1 MYAKKEEYWLNIK
14 NGKYKRADNSAF
26 ENLDTRFPG
35 TYIKVKG
42 DEIVERYLDDDLE
55 ETLLVDDE
63 FNQGTFLLASMV
75 PTTYERISTM
85 GTATLWKMLMLAW
98 SYKYKLAIPEKQS
111 KQDFVGGLS
120 RLLRVGYSKDVL
132 KLDFSSLY
140 PSIQLVHDVFPE
152 CDVLQGMKA
161 MLKYFR
167 DTRILYKNLAG
178 EYEKTDKKR
187 SLSYD
192 RKQLPIKIFI
202 NSMFG
207 ALSAPQVF
215 HWGDMYMG
223 EQITCTGRQYLRMM
237 IKFFMKRGY
246 MPLVMD
252 TDGVNFSK
260 PEGCDERI
268 YIGKGNN
275 WKVKQGKEYKGADA
289 DVAEFNDMFM
299 KGEMALDTDGT
310 WPSCINLARKNYALM
325 TDKGKIKLTG
335 NTIKS
340 KKLPLYIE
348 DFLDKGIKMLLE
360 GKGQEFVEWYYEY
373 LQKIFDQE
381 IPLMKI
387 AQRAKV
393 KLSLTDYEKRC
404 NEKTKAGNAM
414 SRMAHVELAIKNKIK
429 VNLGDVIYYVN
440 NGTKASHG
448 DVQKV
453 SKLKSGWRKDDLD
466 YYVATNGKLPD
477 DAMDSMI
484 RLNCYM
490 LDQNEIENN
499 PDLKG
504 EYNVPRAISVFNK
517 RIEPLLVVFKDEV
530 RDGLLVTDPE
540 SRGLFTKEQ
549 CELINGKPFEDEDQ
563 DSLEEVLTISEPELK
578 YWEKRGLEPGYI
590 YELAEQGW
598 EEFI

>member
-1 MYAKKEEYWLNIK
+1 
-14 NGKYKRADNSAF
+14 
-26 ENLDTRFPG
+26 
-35 TYIKVKG
+35 
-42 DEIVERYLDDDLE
+42 
-55 ETLLVDDE
+55 
-63 FNQGTFLLASMV
+63 
-75 PTTYERISTM
+75 
-85 GTATLWKMLMLAW
+85 
-98 SYKYKLAIPEKQS
+98 
-111 KQDFVGGLS
+111 
-120 RLLRVGYSKDVL
+120 
-132 KLDFSSLY
+132 
-140 PSIQLVHDVFPE
+140 
-152 CDVLQGMKA
+152 
-161 MLKYFR
+161 
-167 DTRILYKNLAG
+167 
-178 EYEKTDKKR
+178 
-187 SLSYD
+187 
-192 RKQLPIKIFI
+192 
-202 NSMFG
+202 
-207 ALSAPQVF
+207 
-215 HWGDMYMG
+215 
-223 EQITCTGRQYLRMM
+223 
-237 IKFFMKRGY
+237 
-246 MPLVMD
+246 
-252 TDGVNFSK
+252 
-260 PEGCDERI
+260 
-268 YIGKGNN
+268 
-275 WKVKQGKEYKGADA
+275 
-289 DVAEFNDMFM
+289 
-299 KGEMALDTDGT
+299 
-310 WPSCINLARKNYALM
+310 M

-360 GKGQEFVEWYYEY
+360 GKGHEFVEWYYEY

-393 KLSLTDYEKRC
+393 KLSLSDYEKRC

-530 RDGLLVTDPE
+530 RNGLLVTDPE

-578 YWEKRGLEPGYI
+578 YWEKRGLEPSYM

-598 EEFI
+598 EEFV